1 MTTMVA
7 VTAAKA
13 QMAWVALGLV
23 GVAFAVVGILSIGDT
38 TLLPVLIVAML
49 IGAIFVWLD

>member
-1 MTTMVA
+1 MVA

>member
-1 MTTMVA
+1 MTTTVA
-7 VTAAKA
+7 VAAAKT
-13 QMAWVALGLV
+13 QMASVALGLM

>member
-7 VTAAKA
+7 VAAAKA
-13 QMAWVALGLV
+13 QMASVALGLM

-49 IGAIFVWLD
+49 IGAIFV